1 MDSRAPSP
9 CHQQEHI
16 TVCFLCTL
24 GLSPS
29 FFFHRGYKLDK
40 CFPHAHTKENSI
52 SSHKPQNIFSHL
64 VTELEPPPLHTPS
77 KITPSQPVQIKVTRA
92 ECLAPSISND
102 ALENKEPFLA
112 YFSMLSLS
120 PGQLE
125 SSCMNGEIISDG

>member
-1 MDSRAPSP
+1 MLPPRANNRGTSLF
-9 CHQQEHI
+9 
-16 TVCFLCTL
+16 VFSGLRDFLHL
-24 GLSPS
+24 
-29 FFFHRGYKLDK
+29 FFSHGYKLDK
-40 CFPHAHTKENSI
+40 CFSHPHTKENSI

-77 KITPSQPVQIKVTRA
+77 KITLSRAVQIKATRA
-92 ECLAPSISND
+92 ECLAPLISND
-102 ALENKEPFLA
+102 TLENKEPFLA